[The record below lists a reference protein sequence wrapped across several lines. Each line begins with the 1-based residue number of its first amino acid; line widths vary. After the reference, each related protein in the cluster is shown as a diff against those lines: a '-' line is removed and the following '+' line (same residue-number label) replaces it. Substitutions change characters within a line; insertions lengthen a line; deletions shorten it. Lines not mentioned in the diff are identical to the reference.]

1 MEALYSIRDQKR
13 VETLSYQ
20 ELKKWSDTFDVL
32 GNPIRLAIVVILYG
46 NSVLL
51 EGKRELTFGQI
62 MSIVKAPSKPA
73 LASHLHELI
82 EFGLV
87 DKFPVKDDRNR
98 VYPIYALSAKGK
110 DFLIDFGLKEFI
122 EKRIADTE
130 LHR

>member
-1 MEALYSIRDQKR
+1 METFYSIRDQQK
-13 VETLSYQ
+13 VEPLSYQ

-62 MSIVKAPSKPA
+62 MSIVKASSKPA

-82 EFGLV
+82 EFGLI
-87 DKFPVKDDRNR
+87 DKCPVKDDKNR
-98 VYPIYALSAKGK
+98 VYPIYVLSAKGK
-110 DFLIDFGLKEFI
+110 DFLIDFGLKAFI
-122 EKRIADTE
+122 EKRIAETE